1 MVALLEGADDNY
13 ILTFLPQIYRR
24 NLALHMVDEAH
35 TGQILNKFLD
45 LQSANIHLDKEVK
58 MKRKNLDDV
67 AVKLG
72 RVEQNSRK
80 RFVLVFL

>member
-1 MVALLEGADDNY
+1 
-13 ILTFLPQIYRR
+13 
-24 NLALHMVDEAH
+24 MVDEAH

-45 LQSANIHLDKEVK
+45 LQSANIHLDKELK

-67 AVKLG
+67 AVKLE
-72 RVEQNSRK
+72 RVEKNSRK